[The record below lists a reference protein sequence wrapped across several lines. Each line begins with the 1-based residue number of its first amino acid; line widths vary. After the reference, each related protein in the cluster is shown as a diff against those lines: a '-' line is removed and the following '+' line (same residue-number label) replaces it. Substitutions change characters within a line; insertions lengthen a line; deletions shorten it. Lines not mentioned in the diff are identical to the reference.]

1 MGKHELYD
9 DPSNVAAEQ
18 GEVSVDGPD
27 GVAVSLT
34 PEAAVETG
42 GRLIDAAP
50 KLQDSAWRRDRP
62 NRTRREQA
70 ISPRARNGISF
81 GCPR

>member
-1 MGKHELYD
+1 MAKHELYD
-9 DPSNVAAEQ
+9 DASSVQAKG

-42 GRLIDAAP
+42 GRLIDAAAEAAGQRYG
-50 KLQDSAWRRDRP
+50 KAAGRDKRS
-62 NRTRREQA
+62 Q
-70 ISPRARNGISF
+70 
-81 GCPR
+81 

>member
-42 GRLIDAAP
+42 GRLIDAGAEAAGQRMA
-50 KLQDSAWRRDRP
+50 KRSSKQD
-62 NRTRREQA
+62 
-70 ISPRARNGISF
+70 
-81 GCPR
+81 